1 MATNKD
7 KLMEGVRFL
16 ALGFPF
22 IFMGPALMTWLG
34 IPAYRQGN
42 YIWIGV
48 SILLMLTA
56 AFLCIRG
63 LRTVLSAFFDAED
76 EPATKEKESNP
87 KV

>member
-42 YIWIGV
+42 YIWITV
-48 SILLMLTA
+48 SILLMLA
-56 AFLCIRG
+56 AAYLCVRG
-63 LRTVLSAFFDAED
+63 LRTVLSAFFDRED
-76 EPATKEKESNP
+76 QTVKNEKESNP